1 MDKLNNKLIAD
12 LLLTKAMSDNV
23 GRIERWASLDAVV
36 DELLMDGAIDRE
48 EYLTSIMELTQ
59 LGLIASDIENVEDI
73 EMSEGVG
80 FDIVG
85 VTEQGLAYIDGL
97 GADTTVK
104 GKVTEFFNKVSEVC
118 GAISDNGAV
127 RLLGTTIVPILSV
140 LMQL

>member
-23 GRIERWASLDAVV
+23 GRIERWASLDDVV

-73 EMSEGVG
+73 EMSETVG

-104 GKVTEFFNKVSEVC
+104 SKVTDFFNKFNEVC

>member
-12 LLLTKAMSDNV
+12 LLLTKAMLDNV
-23 GRIERWASLDAVV
+23 GRIERWASLDDVV

-85 VTEQGLAYIDGL
+85 VTEQGLAYIDSL
-97 GADTTVK
+97 YADTTVK
-104 GKVTEFFNKVSEVC
+104 GKVTAFFDKFNEVC

-127 RLLGTTIVPILSV
+127 RLLGTTIVPILSLFV
-140 LMQL
+140 

>member
-1 MDKLNNKLIAD
+1 MDKLNNKLMAD

-23 GRIERWASLDAVV
+23 DRIERWASLDDVV

-73 EMSEGVG
+73 EMSEAVG

-104 GKVTEFFNKVSEVC
+104 DKVTDFFNKFNEVC
-118 GAISDNGAV
+118 GAISDNGVV
-127 RLLGTTIVPILSV
+127 RLLGTTIVPMLSV

>member
-12 LLLTKAMSDNV
+12 LLLTKAMLDNV
-23 GRIERWASLDAVV
+23 GRIERWASLDDVV

-85 VTEQGLAYIDGL
+85 VTEQGLAYIDSL
-97 GADTTVK
+97 YADTTVK
-104 GKVTEFFNKVSEVC
+104 GKVTAFFDKFNEVC

-127 RLLGTTIVPILSV
+127 RLLGTTIVPILS
-140 LMQL
+140 LLTQL

>member
-23 GRIERWASLDAVV
+23 GRIERWASLDDVV

-73 EMSEGVG
+73 EMSEAVG

-85 VTEQGLAYIDGL
+85 VTEQGLAYIDSL
-97 GADTTVK
+97 YADTTVK
-104 GKVTEFFNKVSEVC
+104 DKVTAFFDKFNEVC
-118 GAISDNGAV
+118 NKINENGAV
-127 RLLGTTIVPILSV
+127 KLLGTTIVPVLS
-140 LMQL
+140 LLTQL

>member
-23 GRIERWASLDAVV
+23 GRIERWASLDDVV

-85 VTEQGLAYIDGL
+85 VTEQGLAYIDSL
-97 GADTTVK
+97 YADTTVK
-104 GKVTEFFNKVSEVC
+104 DKVTAFFDKFNEVC
-118 GAISDNGAV
+118 NKINENGAV
-127 RLLGTTIVPILSV
+127 KLLGTTIVPVLS
-140 LMQL
+140 LLTQL